1 MTPYRIKRHRKRQHG
16 GAEGGGNMHM
26 TLVPFIDMLMILT
39 VFLLVH
45 NSDVDI
51 LPNTK
56 AIAIPE
62 SLSDKKPRPSVV
74 VMITKDDLLVDG
86 RAIAKLADVIN
97 SKDAVIQSLKRAL
110 QSQADTVLA
119 DAAKQ
124 DIADREVTILGDR
137 DTPYSVLR
145 KIMATCT
152 DAEYGKVSLAVV
164 ERDGAAPKVAPN
176 AAARTAS
183 FSGAAGVGT

>member
-1 MTPYRIKRHRKRQHG
+1 MTPTRIKRHRKRQHSA
-16 GAEGGGNMHM
+16 GAEAAGHM

-56 AIAIPE
+56 AIAIPQ
-62 SLSDKKPRPSVV
+62 SIADKKPRPSVV
-74 VMITKDDLLVDG
+74 VMVTKEDLLVDG
-86 RAIAKLADVIN
+86 RAIAKVSDVIAA
-97 SKDAVIQSLKRAL
+97 KDAVIQPLKQAL
-110 QSQADTVLA
+110 QSQADTVLV

-124 DIADREVTILGDR
+124 DIKDREVTIMGDK

-152 DAEYGKVSLAVV
+152 DADYGKVSLAVV
-164 ERDGAAPKVAPN
+164 EREGAGPVVAPN
-176 AAARTAS
+176 ASARAAT
-183 FSGAAGVGT
+183 FSGAVGS

>member
-1 MTPYRIKRHRKRQHG
+1 MINRIKRRRTRGGHGSDGG
-16 GAEGGGNMHM
+16 GAMHM

-56 AIAIPE
+56 SIAIPQ

-74 VMITKDDLLVDG
+74 VMITKEDLLVDG
-86 RAIAKLADVIN
+86 KAIAKVADVIAAQ
-97 SKDAVIQSLKRAL
+97 DAVIQPLKQAL
-110 QSQADTVLA
+110 MSQADTVLV

-124 DIADREVTILGDR
+124 DIKDREVTIMGDKN
-137 DTPYSVLR
+137 TPYSVLR

-152 DAEYGKVSLAVV
+152 DADYGKVSLAVV
-164 ERDGAAPKVAPN
+164 EREGAGGTLAPN
-176 AAARTAS
+176 ASARAAT
-183 FSGAAGVGT
+183 FSGAVGS

>member
-1 MTPYRIKRHRKRQHG
+1 MTPTRIKRHRKRKHG
-16 GAEGGGNMHM
+16 GDAGNMHM

-56 AIAIPE
+56 SIAIPASISE
-62 SLSDKKPRPSVV
+62 KKPRPSVV
-74 VMITKDDLLVDG
+74 VMVTREDLLVDG
-86 RAIAKLADVIN
+86 KAVAKVRDVVN
-97 SKDAVIQSLKRAL
+97 SQDAVIQPLKRAL
-110 QSQADTVLA
+110 QSQADTVLT

-124 DIADREVTILGDR
+124 DIKDREVTIMGDKS
-137 DTPYSVLR
+137 TPYAVLR

-152 DAEYGKVSLAVV
+152 DADYGKVSLAVV
-164 ERDGAAPKVAPN
+164 EREGVKLAPN
-176 AAARTAS
+176 ASARTTT
-183 FSGAAGVGT
+183 FSGSAGT

>member
-1 MTPYRIKRHRKRQHG
+1 MTPTRIKRHRKRQHG
-16 GAEGGGNMHM
+16 GSGAEAAGHM

-56 AIAIPE
+56 SVEIPA

-74 VMITKDDLLVDG
+74 VMITKEDLLVDG
-86 RAIAKLADVIN
+86 KPIAKVSDVIS
-97 SKDAVIQSLKRAL
+97 SKEAVIQSLKKAL
-110 QSQADTVLA
+110 QSQADTVLV

-124 DIADREVTILGDR
+124 DIKDREVTIMGDKG
-137 DTPYSVLR
+137 TPYSVLR

-152 DAEYGKVSLAVV
+152 DADYGKVSLAVV
-164 ERDGAAPKVAPN
+164 EREGVTLAPN
-176 AAARTAS
+176 TSARTAS
-183 FSGAAGVGT
+183 FSGTIGS

>member
-1 MTPYRIKRHRKRQHG
+1 MIPTRIARHRKRKHG
-16 GAEGGGNMHM
+16 GAEAAGHM

-56 AIAIPE
+56 AIAVPQ

-74 VMITKDDLLVDG
+74 VMITKEDLLVDG
-86 RAIAKLADVIN
+86 KAIAKVADIIN
-97 SKDAVIQSLKRAL
+97 AKDAVIQPLKRAL
-110 QSQADTVLA
+110 QGQADTVLT

-124 DIADREVTILGDR
+124 DIKDREVTIMGDKS
-137 DTPYSVLR
+137 TPYSVLR

-152 DAEYGKVSLAVV
+152 DADYGKVSLAVV
-164 ERDGAAPKVAPN
+164 EREGSRPTISPN
-176 AAARTAS
+176 ASARTAS
-183 FSGAAGVGT
+183 FSGAVGS

>member
-1 MTPYRIKRHRKRQHG
+1 MINRIKRHRSRKHG
-16 GAEGGGNMHM
+16 GAEAAGHM

-56 AIAIPE
+56 AIAIPQSFSE
-62 SLSDKKPRPSVV
+62 KKPRPSVV
-74 VMITKDDLLVDG
+74 VMITKEDLLVDG
-86 RAIAKLADVIN
+86 RAIAKVADVIN
-97 SKDAVIQSLKRAL
+97 SQDAVIQPLKQAL
-110 QSQADTVLA
+110 QSQADTVLV

-124 DIADREVTILGDR
+124 EIKDREVTIMGDKG
-137 DTPYSVLR
+137 TPYSVLR

-152 DAEYGKVSLAVV
+152 DADYGKVSLAVV
-164 ERDGAAPKVAPN
+164 EREGAAPAVGPN
-176 AAARTAS
+176 ASARAAT
-183 FSGAAGVGT
+183 FTGAVGS

>member
-1 MTPYRIKRHRKRQHG
+1 
-16 GAEGGGNMHM
+16 M

-56 AIAIPE
+56 SIAIPASISE
-62 SLSDKKPRPSVV
+62 KKPRPSVV
-74 VMITKDDLLVDG
+74 VMITKEDLLVDG
-86 RAIAKLADVIN
+86 KAIAKVTDVIN
-97 SKDAVIQSLKRAL
+97 SQDSVIQPLKRAL
-110 QSQADTVLA
+110 QSQADTVLT

-124 DIADREVTILGDR
+124 EIKDREVTIMGDKN
-137 DTPYSVLR
+137 TPYSVLR

-152 DAEYGKVSLAVV
+152 DADYGKVSLAVV
-164 ERDGAAPKVAPN
+164 EREGVKLGPN
-176 AAARTAS
+176 ASARTTT
-183 FSGAAGVGT
+183 FSGSAGS

>member
-1 MTPYRIKRHRKRQHG
+1 MTPTRIKRHRKRQHTA
-16 GAEGGGNMHM
+16 GAEAAGHM

-56 AIAIPE
+56 AISIPQ
-62 SLSDKKPRPSVV
+62 SIADKKPRPSVV
-74 VMITKDDLLVDG
+74 VMVTKEDLLVDG
-86 RAIAKLADVIN
+86 RAIAKVADVIAA
-97 SKDAVIQSLKRAL
+97 SEAVIQPLKQAL
-110 QSQADTVLA
+110 QSQADTVLV
-119 DAAKQ
+119 DAAQQ
-124 DIADREVTILGDR
+124 DIKDREVTIMGDK

-152 DAEYGKVSLAVV
+152 DADYGKVSLAVV
-164 ERDGAAPKVAPN
+164 EREGAGPTVAPN
-176 AAARTAS
+176 ASARTAT
-183 FSGAAGVGT
+183 FSGAVGS

>member
-1 MTPYRIKRHRKRQHG
+1 MTPYRIKRHRKRKHG
-16 GAEGGGNMHM
+16 GGAADAGGHM

-56 AIAIPE
+56 AIAIPQ

-86 RAIAKLADVIN
+86 KSIASVADVIN
-97 SKDAVIQSLKRAL
+97 SKDAVIQPLKRAL
-110 QSQADTVLA
+110 QSQADIVLA

-124 DIADREVTILGDR
+124 DIAEREVTILGDR
-137 DTPYSVLR
+137 NTPYSVLR

-152 DAEYGKVSLAVV
+152 DADYGKVSLAVV
-164 ERDGAAPKVAPN
+164 EREGPKVAPD
-176 AAARTAS
+176 ASARTAS
-183 FSGAAGVGT
+183 FSGAVGT

>member
-1 MTPYRIKRHRKRQHG
+1 MTPNRIKRHRKRQHVA
-16 GAEGGGNMHM
+16 GADAAGHM

-56 AIAIPE
+56 AISIPQ
-62 SLSDKKPRPSVV
+62 SFADKKPRPSVV
-74 VMITKDDLLVDG
+74 VMVTKEDLLVDG
-86 RAIAKLADVIN
+86 RAIAKVADVAAAEE
-97 SKDAVIQSLKRAL
+97 AVIQPLKQAL
-110 QSQADTVLA
+110 QSQADTVLV
-119 DAAKQ
+119 DAARQ
-124 DIADREVTILGDR
+124 DIKDREVTIMGDK

-152 DAEYGKVSLAVV
+152 DADYGKVSLAVV
-164 ERDGAAPKVAPN
+164 EREGALVAPDASAR
-176 AAARTAS
+176 AAT
-183 FSGAAGVGT
+183 FSGAVGS